1 MCVYVILK
9 KEDICKKIKGYS
21 GKEILCAYMTRKSLE
36 DIIVISDRFLE
47 SIK

>member
-1 MCVYVILK
+1 MCSCNPEEK
-9 KEDICKKIKGYS
+9 DIHKKINGYS